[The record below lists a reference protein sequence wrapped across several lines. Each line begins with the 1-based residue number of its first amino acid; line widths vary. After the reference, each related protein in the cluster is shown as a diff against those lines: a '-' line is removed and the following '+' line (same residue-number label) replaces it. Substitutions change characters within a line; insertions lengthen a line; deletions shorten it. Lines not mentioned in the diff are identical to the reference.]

1 MGITQMIVRLK
12 MSKEKKF
19 LIICKRE
26 VAEELKELKLYER
39 ETYTEVIKKLIAY
52 YKNNKS

>member
-1 MGITQMIVRLK
+1 